1 MQFTRSVVFPVF
13 ARIDRHTNATETMP
27 ASQSKAGAQVNVLLP
42 TNVTAQVHSWEA
54 IRRLLYSN
62 KAAALH
68 SFADKTIVA
77 RSRKRKR
84 GGGEHSLAISKCCTH
99 KARRFNCQR
108 ICYTDASLTRTK
120 KLKLYG
126 RSTCT
131 NALDVLVA
139 ALYEAYA
146 SSNSL
151 KQFCSV

>member
-120 KLKLYG
+120 KTETIWSLYVYE
-126 RSTCT
+126 CT
-131 NALDVLVA
+131 GCTR
-139 ALYEAYA
+139 
-146 SSNSL
+146 
-151 KQFCSV
+151 CSVIRSVRLV